1 MKEREVPPFRVAA
14 RFPLSETSLGPG
26 TGVCFRDCWCPSLD
40 TCGLCEC
47 LQSKARWTDVVL
59 QFILYCVNKRFFEYL
74 NHLLKCWVAFAKR
87 IFISWLNRWSL
98 PPCLRFQ
105 FSLTGTRYLPAN
117 CEWVFYGW
125 NKLQMRPLELG
136 EPVAVYSFPAVCVLF
151 LFVWLYSVS
160 AWLYRNYAFSALCQ
174 EMHPSSEQTIFHR
187 GKENVLFHT
196 NKITVNT
203 TAGRQLSLCSQ
214 KCPERHVCVTDPHSS
229 VSAGALLKAQTLN
242 RECSLAG
249 VSVSCCAVCIR
260 GYCFSSVC
268 APPGRSTDFFLQWG
282 KPC

>member
-1 MKEREVPPFRVAA
+1 
-14 RFPLSETSLGPG
+14 
-26 TGVCFRDCWCPSLD
+26 
-40 TCGLCEC
+40 
-47 LQSKARWTDVVL
+47 
-59 QFILYCVNKRFFEYL
+59 
-74 NHLLKCWVAFAKR
+74 
-87 IFISWLNRWSL
+87 
-98 PPCLRFQ
+98 
-105 FSLTGTRYLPAN
+105 
-117 CEWVFYGW
+117 
-125 NKLQMRPLELG
+125 MRPLELG

-174 EMHPSSEQTIFHR
+174 EMHPSSEQTIFHG

-203 TAGRQLSLCSQ
+203 TAGKQLSLCSQ

-268 APPGRSTDFFLQWG
+268 APPGRSTDFSSSEESHVSCFLWSLFFALNVFQCATEEKVQIQHTSQLLWSSSFCLLLSHKVWCFG
-282 KPC
+282 IESSR

>member
-1 MKEREVPPFRVAA
+1 M
-14 RFPLSETSLGPG
+14 
-26 TGVCFRDCWCPSLD
+26 
-40 TCGLCEC
+40 
-47 LQSKARWTDVVL
+47 
-59 QFILYCVNKRFFEYL
+59 
-74 NHLLKCWVAFAKR
+74 
-87 IFISWLNRWSL
+87 
-98 PPCLRFQ
+98 
-105 FSLTGTRYLPAN
+105 
-117 CEWVFYGW
+117 
-125 NKLQMRPLELG
+125 
-136 EPVAVYSFPAVCVLF
+136 
-151 LFVWLYSVS
+151 S

-174 EMHPSSEQTIFHR
+174 EMHPSSEQTIFHG

-203 TAGRQLSLCSQ
+203 TAGKQLSLCSQ

-268 APPGRSTDFFLQWG
+268 APPGRSTDFSSSEESHVSCFLNCFDPLSLLSMCNIVFQCATEE
-282 KPC
+282 KVQIQHTSQLL